1 MPTSLDAVY
10 VPSDEIVAREI
21 EGELIIV
28 PLASGMG
35 DLEDELYSFNETG
48 RALWA
53 RLDGRASLG
62 EIAASLAEEYDAP
75 FEEIQT
81 DLQGLVS
88 ELLRRRILVVQP
100 SA

>member
-1 MPTSLDAVY
+1 MPASLDAIY

-48 RALWA
+48 RALWS

-62 EIAASLAEEYDAP
+62 EIAASLAEEYEAP
-75 FEEIQT
+75 LEEIET